1 MKGVSS
7 TFDSAKFRSV
17 LSYAP
22 TSIVVVA
29 GINEIGQPIGLTIG
43 SFASVSL
50 DPPLV
55 GFFAGVN
62 SQTWKSL
69 SASGRFSV
77 NVLSADQEQLC
88 WRFAKED
95 DDKFSDVSWTASG
108 GGSPILDG
116 VVAWIDCVV
125 ESETVAGDHFF
136 VLGRVESLGCNENDN
151 DAMVFFRGKIT
162 NVHHEA

>member
-1 MKGVSS
+1 MKGVNS

-17 LSYAP
+17 LGYAP
-22 TSIVVVA
+22 TSVVVVA
-29 GINEIGQPIGLTIG
+29 GINETGQPIGVTIG
-43 SFASVSL
+43 TFTSVSL

-62 SQTWKSL
+62 SQTWKSM

-88 WRFAKED
+88 WRFAQEE
-95 DDKFSDVSWTASG
+95 DDKFSDLSWTASG

-116 VVAWIDCVV
+116 AVAWIDCVV
-125 ESETVAGDHFF
+125 ESETVTGDHFF
-136 VLGRVESLGCNENDN
+136 VLGRVESLGCNENGN
-151 DAMVFFRGKIT
+151 DAMVFFRGKVT
-162 NVHHEA
+162 NVHYEA